1 MSVKDQS
8 EEVVFVTGATS
19 GFGEAIARRYAS
31 AGARVIL
38 TGRREPTLAR
48 LAGELG
54 ERAHPLPLDVRDR
67 AAVVAAF
74 GDLPAA
80 FAGVT
85 ILVNNAGLGI
95 DRAKAQDASL
105 DDWEVM
111 VDTNIKG
118 VLFCT
123 RAALPGMLARGRGHI
138 VNIGSVAGR
147 ANGPGGAVYSASKAF
162 VLHFS
167 KNLKTDLIATPV
179 RCAYIAPGAAETE
192 FSLVRFEGD
201 ADRAA
206 AAYRG
211 YEALTAEDVAEAV
224 VFATSMPPHVDV
236 TELELMPHRQG
247 FGPRIF
253 DRDG

>member
-1 MSVKDQS
+1 MLPTDLSR
-8 EEVVFVTGATS
+8 EIVFVTGATS
-19 GFGEAIARRYAS
+19 GFGAAIARRYVA
-31 AGARVIL
+31 AGARVVA
-38 TGRREPTLAR
+38 TGRRLEALER
-48 LAGELG
+48 LADELG
-54 ERAHPLPLDVRDR
+54 ERLHPLALDVRDR
-67 AAVVAAF
+67 AAVLAAF
-74 GDLPAA
+74 DGLPAP
-80 FAGVT
+80 FREVT

-95 DRAKAQDASL
+95 DRAKAQNASL
-105 DDWEVM
+105 DDWETM

-118 VLFCT
+118 VLYCA
-123 RAALPGMLARGRGHI
+123 RAALPGMLARGRGHV

-167 KNLKTDLIATPV
+167 KNLKTDLIGTPV
-179 RCAYIAPGAAETE
+179 RCSYIAPGAAETE

-201 ADRAA
+201 AEKAA